1 MYNIPFH
8 TVSELLQRI
17 CQIITFGTGLYLI
30 PLFGSTPEVWTM
42 KFGLKELET
51 LRCRVCTKYF
61 DILNRLVIQAW
72 ITGVTDRQTDRITIH
87 VAIAYI

>member
-1 MYNIPFH
+1 
-8 TVSELLQRI
+8 
-17 CQIITFGTGLYLI
+17 
-30 PLFGSTPEVWTM
+30 M